1 MRGKTDLP
9 PQPSTKLAFQLG
21 KLWGDPAA
29 NDRANGAA
37 VSGSAANT
45 FALCPRA
52 FKAAA
57 IPHDKPPPPNAATT
71 QSTSGKSSRISRPAE
86 ALPAINASSSNGW
99 INAPVIAGGARSAS
113 ACQHWSYE
121 AFTTSPPRRRTA
133 SNLAAGAASIMRI
146 LQGTPALRAAS
157 ATPWAALPALTVQTP
172 RRLSFSGKSRTA
184 LYAPRILKE
193 PMGCRHSNFRKIS
206 DGPS

>member
-29 NDRANGAA
+29 SDRANGAA

-57 IPHDKPPPPNAATT
+57 IPHDKPPPPKPATT
-71 QSTSGKSSRISRPAE
+71 QPTSPRPSRISSPPE
-86 ALPAINASSSNGW
+86 ALPAINPSSSNRPL
-99 INAPVIAGGARSAS
+99 N
-113 ACQHWSYE
+113 
-121 AFTTSPPRRRTA
+121 PP
-133 SNLAAGAASIMRI
+133 
-146 LQGTPALRAAS
+146 
-157 ATPWAALPALTVQTP
+157 
-172 RRLSFSGKSRTA
+172 
-184 LYAPRILKE
+184 
-193 PMGCRHSNFRKIS
+193 
-206 DGPS
+206 

>member
-86 ALPAINASSSNGW
+86 ALPAINASVVEGC
-99 INAPVIAGGARSAS
+99 ARSAS
-113 ACQHWSYE
+113 AVQHWSYE